1 MVLQKTVENL
11 KARPRSERRA
21 IARVTAL
28 AVVALLFIGWVILF
42 FNNIRENGIQIQPID
57 IPVQE
62 ALNTPQAVEAR
73 MQIRNSIGEV
83 QDTLRAAQQ
92 NSGAQADTGQTESP
106 APSTY

>member
-42 FNNIRENGIQIQPID
+42 FNNIRENDIQIQPID

-62 ALNTPQAVEAR
+62 ALNSRQITEAKA
-73 MQIRNSIGEV
+73 QIQNSFGGLKESI
-83 QDTLRAAQQ
+83 QAAQ
-92 NSGAQADTGQTESP
+92 NTAVPIE
-106 APSTY
+106 